1 MGRAARRRFLRQAND
16 RVRHNETIW
25 ALNCNAGF
33 ETNAGPTINV
43 SQDSAL
49 NRIRHLDRVRGLRG
63 RKADPRAALM
73 QLLRKEHGGY
83 AADVAQ
89 GSLAPYVREDV
100 SIPRDQGVAPQLID
114 HLPDEERDVL
124 TNFTES
130 MFLPPS
136 LMAQVYDDT
145 SAFDCCYHDPNLSN
159 PGVYA

>member
-49 NRIRHLDRVRGLRG
+49 NRIRHLDHVRGLRG

-136 LMAQVYDDT
+136 SMAQV
-145 SAFDCCYHDPNLSN
+145 
-159 PGVYA
+159 